1 MVCFLLSQITL
12 DSIKTLSSSGYRV
25 LFVDVRSEG
34 FFKNYPIVKGA
45 INIPFD
51 LLIEGYMPPKGYDLY
66 VTVCW
71 CPRGGIGKRAAEI
84 LRERGFNAVWLKR
97 DGKEFEDQEDK
108 VSGK

>member
-1 MVCFLLSQITL
+1 
-12 DSIKTLSSSGYRV
+12 
-25 LFVDVRSEG
+25 
-34 FFKNYPIVKGA
+34 
-45 INIPFD
+45 
-51 LLIEGYMPPKGYDLY
+51 MPPKGYDLY

-71 CPRGGIGKRAAEI
+71 CPRGGIGKKAAEI